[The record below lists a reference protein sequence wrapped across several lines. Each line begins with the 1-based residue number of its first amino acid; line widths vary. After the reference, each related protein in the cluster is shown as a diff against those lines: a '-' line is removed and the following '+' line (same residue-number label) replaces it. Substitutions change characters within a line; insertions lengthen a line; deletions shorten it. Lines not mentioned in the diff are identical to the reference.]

1 MNSNTKFG
9 SLFHNFIE
17 SLPFG
22 VIIVDDDGKILE
34 INRNASFMLNIK
46 GSQPINMHYGQLI
59 EGQLRTLFEQL
70 INNTKELGFVME
82 KETSLSVARGVE
94 VTVAFSGSVLMDD
107 NKSRSGIIIVCREMS
122 ARQEIERMHEL
133 EKLKS
138 EFISGITHD
147 LKGPIASIFS
157 YTDLLLKTVQ
167 GKLGSEDIEYLTI
180 IHQQALRLT
189 RMINDILDVARI
201 ESGGLQI
208 RSEQV
213 VIKDIVDEAF
223 KSAAV
228 QKEKFIF
235 TAVLDPQIPLLWLDR
250 ELITRVIM
258 NLISNATK
266 YSPNGGEIK
275 VEAYIQQQNVR
286 IDISDQGMGMSDESL
301 AHLFQKFFR
310 VKSAATKEIKGIG
323 LGLVITK
330 GLVESHGG
338 ALEVA
343 SQLGKGS
350 TFSVILPLSLAYHK
364 PEG

>member
-22 VIIVDDDGKILE
+22 VIIVDEDGKILE

-46 GSQPINMHYGQLI
+46 GSQLINMHYGQLI
-59 EGQLRTLFEQL
+59 EGQLRILFEQL
-70 INNTKELGFVME
+70 IDNTKELGFVME
-82 KETSLSVARGVE
+82 KEISLSVARGVE

-107 NKSRSGIIIVCREMS
+107 NKNRSGIIIICREMS

-147 LKGPIASIFS
+147 LKAPITSIS
-157 YTDLLLKTVQ
+157 GYTDLLLKTVQ
-167 GKLGSEDIEYLTI
+167 LGSEDIEYLTI
-180 IHQQALRLT
+180 IQQEAFRLT
-189 RMINDILDVARI
+189 RMINDILDVAKI
-201 ESGGLQI
+201 ESGGFQI

-223 KSAAV
+223 KTAAV

-250 ELITRVIM
+250 ELITRVLM

-275 VEAYIQQQNVR
+275 VEAYIQEQNVR
-286 IDISDQGMGMSDESL
+286 IDISDQGMGMSEESL

-310 VKSAATKEIKGIG
+310 VKSEATKEIKGIG
-323 LGLVITK
+323 LGLVIAK

-338 ALEVA
+338 TMAVA

-350 TFSVILPLSLAYHK
+350 TFSVILPLRLASRK
-364 PEG
+364 PEV